1 MDFTTLIDDSKAAKN
16 GHSVQSRTDGLNL
29 FDTPGAYSTY
39 IFPIAQAADAIPAWS
54 IYPTLGDTF
63 LRDFYRKEEK
73 LSGAVYSMTSF
84 AKTLD
89 LKVDGLPRSKKYA
102 QNILNDC
109 ENGRGYRQ
117 LVATSMLDWN
127 TLDNGMFWEL
137 IGAGRADRP
146 LRGALLPPYIMHLDS
161 LLCWRTFDEEFPVV
175 YRNPIT
181 GQYHKLH
188 YTRVVYRSC
197 MEQSD
202 ELGRGIGLSPVR
214 RVLRLAQMMRD
225 ILIYRHE
232 KVSGKFTR
240 AIGYG
245 TGINPKALVDTLRAA
260 EEASESAGFAVY
272 KGLPFFLK
280 NQGDVKL
287 DLLDLASL
295 GDGFDLE
302 KETTLY
308 MYILSLA
315 FGVDARE
322 FWPASQ
328 SGATKADASIQDMK
342 TQGKGKGDVIETL
355 SGLWRD
361 VFPDSVEAVYDY
373 TDDEQDYQRAQINQI
388 HVNNFTN
395 LASKGIVDVDEAR
408 LHLVKEGALD
418 PALLKAQSP
427 QTAEAEPVSDATPEQ
442 DEENAQGKPNTAQ
455 GGDKPT
461 EESEPIAN
469 DNARQ
474 QTKKPTATSK
484 ALESSMQFEALELKK
499 KELQST
505 RLDFEGAFD
514 NVLSGA
520 KSGDYTR
527 AQAQRL
533 LYRLI
538 QRYGTQAYI
547 DGLAD
552 GGVEITDSSELE
564 RDDLR
569 TINGMLNTQSG
580 YVNDFMGTVFDGDV
594 SDTVLEG
601 KATQWFNGS
610 IFPFYT
616 AGLTASGANPM
627 MEFSGDDGKESC
639 PDCVRLKE
647 QRHRL
652 KDWIDRGFDPPN
664 GINLD
669 CHDGHNCHHQLV
681 RVRGR
686 ERGGW

>member
-1 MDFTTLIDDSKAAKN
+1 MDFTTLIADEKAQKN
-16 GHSVQSRTDGLNL
+16 GHSVQSRTEGLNL
-29 FDTPGAYSTY
+29 YDTPGGGYSTY
-39 IFPIAQAADAIPAWS
+39 IFPIAQGADNIPAWS

-63 LRDFYRKEEK
+63 LRSFYKTEEK
-73 LSGAVYSMTSF
+73 LSGAVYSMTAF
-84 AKTLD
+84 AKALD

-117 LVATSMLDWN
+117 LVAKSMLDWN
-127 TLDNGMFWEL
+127 TQDNGMFWEL
-137 IGAGRADRP
+137 IGSGRADRP

-175 YRNPIT
+175 YRNPIS

-188 YTRVVYRSC
+188 YTRVVYRAC
-197 MEQSD
+197 MEQPD
-202 ELGRGIGLSPVR
+202 ELARGIGLSPVR

-260 EEASESAGFAVY
+260 EESSESSGFAVY
-272 KGLPFFLK
+272 KSLPFFLK

-373 TDDEQDYQRAQINQI
+373 TDDEQDYQRAQISQI
-388 HVNNFTN
+388 HVVNFDS
-395 LASKGIVDVDEAR
+395 LKASGVIDADEAR
-408 LHLVKEGALD
+408 LHLVKEGVLD

-427 QTAEAEPVSDATPEQ
+427 QTAEAEPVSDSTPEQ
-442 DEENAQGKPNTAQ
+442 DEDAEQGAPKTGNE
-455 GGDKPT
+455 KPT
-461 EESEPIAN
+461 EESEPIAE
-469 DNARQ
+469 
-474 QTKKPTATSK
+474 KG
-484 ALESSMQFEALELKK
+484 L
-499 KELQST
+499 KELSAT
-505 RLDFEGAFD
+505 REDFFLAIENIFEGAI
-514 NVLSGA
+514 A
-520 KSGDYTR
+520 KDYNR
-527 AQAQRL
+527 SQFERQ

-538 QRYGTQAYI
+538 RRYGERAYR
-547 DGLAD
+547 DGLLD
-552 GGVEITDSSELE
+552 GGVELEASEPLDRE
-564 RDDLR
+564 DMAAVNALLSEQ
-569 TINGMLNTQSG
+569 TG
-580 YVNDFMGTVFDGDV
+580 YVSGIGDVLYNSDV
-594 SDTVLEG
+594 SDDITVN
-601 KATQWFNGS
+601 KPPMWWNKS
-610 IFPFYT
+610 IIPFYQ
-616 AGLTASGANPM
+616 AGLASADANGLY
-627 MEFSGDDGKESC
+627 EWILGDTEEHCETCKAMAGQTHRMREYVERDVLPQGSSLECGGYKC
-639 PDCVRLKE
+639 DCKLK
-647 QRHRL
+647 
-652 KDWIDRGFDPPN
+652 KA
-664 GINLD
+664 
-669 CHDGHNCHHQLV
+669 
-681 RVRGR
+681 RGR
-686 ERGGW
+686 TRGRWV